1 VHANTGV
8 FWLVLFAGSWLH
20 AQPNILTANGSNDR
34 TNANLQEVQL
44 SPATVNATNFG
55 KVGEFPV
62 DGQVYAQ
69 PLYVSGLSIAG
80 ELHNVLFV
88 ATMHNSIYAFDADS
102 MVPRVLW
109 QLNLGPSVPANL
121 LFSYGDIGVEI
132 GILGTPTIDLGRG
145 VIYAVSDTVRN
156 GAPVF
161 YLHALDL
168 TSGSEML
175 GGPTSISGAVQG
187 SGSGASAN
195 GTVPFDP
202 QQHIQ
207 RPGLLLANNAI
218 YIAFGSHED
227 KPPYHGWLMSYDA
240 GNIAQ
245 QLGIYMSTPNGDGGA
260 FWQSGRG
267 PASDDGGNIYAI
279 TGNGD
284 YDNIQNFGQSF
295 LKLSGASAARIGSFT
310 MANWKSFSDADVD
323 IAAGPAL
330 IPGTHTVLGAD
341 KDGFLYILDGDAM
354 ENAASPSPN
363 AFHVFTA
370 SGDSVFNFAVWGRPE
385 STNIYIQGHG
395 EPVKCFQ
402 ITPAGFNSVPGSV
415 GSQVDPYER
424 IGMTLSANGAIDGTG
439 ILWETTGNYN
449 NIDLSGTLHA
459 YDASNLASELWN
471 SGMNPG
477 DTMGPIV
484 KFAEPT
490 VANGRVYVPTL
501 AGRIMVYGL
510 FNSPVEAPGQPSIDS
525 VMDAAAYSPVAVSP
539 GEVVAIFGSNLGPT
553 SPAGMQLDP
562 SGNVATSLSNTE
574 VLFDGTPAPMVWA
587 SATQVNAVVPFGV
600 QAPATQVQVQYQNQ
614 VSGTFSMPVAPAAPG
629 IFSADG
635 TGNGQGA
642 ILNQDGTVNSGDRP
656 APAGSVVAL
665 FATGAGRFSPPGID
679 GSVVSPDN
687 LPVPVLPVSV
697 QIGGAEAAVLYA
709 GGAPGLVEGVLQVNV
724 QVPGGT
730 PAGDVPILLRIGDRT
745 SQPGLTIA
753 VQSQAAPE

>member
-1 VHANTGV
+1 MHANTGV
-8 FWLVLFAGSWLH
+8 FWLVLCTGSWLH

-34 TNANLQEVQL
+34 TNANLQEIQL
-44 SPATVNATNFG
+44 SPATVNAATFG

-69 PLYVSGLSIAG
+69 PLYVSGLSIG
-80 ELHNVLFV
+80 GGLHNVLFV

-102 MVPRVLW
+102 MKVLW
-109 QLNLGPSVPANL
+109 QMNLGPSIPSRL
-121 LFSYGDIGVEI
+121 LFNYGDIGVEI

-145 VIYAVSDTVRN
+145 VIYAVSDNLQN

-168 TSGSEML
+168 TTGSEVL
-175 GGPTSISGAVQG
+175 GGPIRIGGAVQG
-187 SGSGASAN
+187 SGAEASAD

-202 QQHIQ
+202 AQHIQ

-218 YIAFGSHED
+218 YVAFGSHED
-227 KPPYHGWLMSYDA
+227 SPPYHGWLMSYDA
-240 GNIAQ
+240 SNIAQ
-245 QLGIYMSTPNGDGGA
+245 QLGVYMSTPNGDGGA

-267 PASDDGGNIYAI
+267 PAADDVGSVYAI

-295 LKLSGASAARIGSFT
+295 LKLSGASPARIGSFT

-341 KDGFLYILDGDAM
+341 KDGNLYVLDGDAM
-354 ENAASPSPN
+354 ENSASASPS
-363 AFHVFTA
+363 AFQVFTA
-370 SGDSVFNFAVWGRPE
+370 SGDSVFNFAVWGRPG

-415 GSQVDPYER
+415 GSQIDPYER